1 MIFAIISILTI
12 LGILFRE
19 TAVRFLETQP
29 KPAEGAR
36 LAFAFPAYFEWL
48 GARTKSSLRVETAQK
63 TWTAFEGWCAKYYP
77 GWTKWLFA
85 AFILSFA
92 YLAASG
98 LFFAVFISRGMYGFP
113 LVGHVSLGGLFAL
126 LLAGLLM
133 ARARDY
139 RFDKNEEAVF
149 ERFLCPIFKNIPRAF
164 VRKILFWAF
173 AVFGLLIILS
183 ALLSMLPIL
192 PADAQKTLLLIH
204 KYTALGSVLA
214 AIVFIDITFIPVPR
228 P

>member
-1 MIFAIISILTI
+1 
-12 LGILFRE
+12 
-19 TAVRFLETQP
+19 
-29 KPAEGAR
+29 
-36 LAFAFPAYFEWL
+36 
-48 GARTKSSLRVETAQK
+48 
-63 TWTAFEGWCAKYYP
+63 
-77 GWTKWLFA
+77 
-85 AFILSFA
+85 
-92 YLAASG
+92 
-98 LFFAVFISRGMYGFP
+98 
-113 LVGHVSLGGLFAL
+113 
-126 LLAGLLM
+126 M